1 MDIDGSFTS
10 TCKSGFTGDGLNYC
24 QSNYCVENK
33 QSFSIINFMLR
44 VQTSMNVMLL
54 IPVTTV
60 LFVWTVTVHSHA
72 LVILDSQEM
81 DSIVKVDL
89 L

>member
-1 MDIDGSFTS
+1 
-10 TCKSGFTGDGLNYC
+10 
-24 QSNYCVENK
+24 
-33 QSFSIINFMLR
+33 
-44 VQTSMNVMLL
+44 MNVMLL

-60 LFVWTVTVHSHA
+60 LFVWTVMVHSHA